1 MMDEFIVQMRAQR
14 EWNWLIIIAFF
25 CGGVG
30 GGLFL
35 LSSYLDFTLGLAA
48 SVILIALGTCSALYF
63 DLGRPQ
69 RVLRLFSQVRTSWI
83 SRGTLMIT
91 IFIVLGILSVLPSF
105 AWFSWLPLSTATTLG
120 QAVRILAMLSAFGVV
135 IYTGFVLSYSPSIP
149 FWNTPLL
156 PIIFVHYSLLG
167 GAAAIFAMTW
177 TTREAER
184 IAQVLA
190 PIEIFLIVA
199 TVVLLFSYVA
209 TMSYSTVA
217 ARESVRLLL
226 AGSLRWAFW
235 GGVVVV
241 GLIVPLALAA
251 YTRVSGI
258 DVSVAVAVLAV
269 VGVLELF
276 GGLLFRYSL
285 LRAGVYVPVI

>member
-1 MMDEFIVQMRAQR
+1 MIDEFTVELRAQK

-25 CGGVG
+25 LGGIS

-35 LSSYLDFTLGLAA
+35 LSTYLDFSLGLSAA
-48 SVILIALGTCSALYF
+48 IVIVVLGTCTALYF
-63 DLGRPQ
+63 DLGRPD
-69 RVLRLFSQVRTSWI
+69 RVLRLFSQVGSSWI
-83 SRGTLMIT
+83 SRGTLMISL
-91 IFIVLGILSVLPSF
+91 FIVFGILSILPSF
-105 AWFSWLPLSTATTLG
+105 GWFSWLPWSAATALG
-120 QAVRILAMLSAFGVV
+120 QAIRALALLSAFGVM

-149 FWNTPLL
+149 FWNTTLL
-156 PIIFVHYSLLG
+156 PVIFVFYALMG
-167 GAAAIFAMTW
+167 GAAAVFSMIW

-184 IAQVLA
+184 IAQMLG
-190 PIEIFLIVA
+190 PIEILLIVA
-199 TVVLLFSYVA
+199 TMVLLFSYVM

-217 ARESVRLLL
+217 ARESVRMLL
-226 AGSLRWAFW
+226 AGSLRWAFL